1 MKRWLGAAS
10 VSAVLAAKFFGL
22 LASIRGQAR
31 SHKVD
36 RCHSGGLQDSEKKCL
51 AEASGR

>member
-10 VSAVLAAKFFGL
+10 VSAVLAAKFFGQ
-22 LASIRGQAR
+22 LAPIRGQAR

-36 RCHSGGLQDSEKKCL
+36 RCHSGGLQDSEKECL

>member
-10 VSAVLAAKFFGL
+10 VSAVLAAKFFGQ
-22 LASIRGQAR
+22 LAPIRGQAR

-36 RCHSGGLQDSEKKCL
+36 RCRSRGLQDSEKECL

>member
-1 MKRWLGAAS
+1 MKRWLGTAS
-10 VSAVLAAKFFGL
+10 VGAVLAAKFFGRQ
-22 LASIRGQAR
+22 APVRGQAS

-36 RCHSGGLQDSEKKCL
+36 RSRNTGLQDSEKECL